1 MNSTMEKAYMI
12 YIYGQVQGVGFRYSA
27 LKKANELSIKG
38 FVHNKPNG
46 SVYIEAEGKP
56 EALEEFLVWCQQ
68 GPTRA
73 RVDDVKHE
81 EIPLSNY
88 KKFIIR

>member
-1 MNSTMEKAYMI
+1 MEKAYMI
-12 YIYGQVQGVGFRYSA
+12 YIYGKVQGVGFRYST
-27 LKKANELSIKG
+27 LKKANELSLKG
-38 FVHNKPNG
+38 FVHNKTNG

-56 EALEEFLVWCQQ
+56 ETLEEFLVWCYQ

-73 RVDDVKHE
+73 RVDDVKYE

-88 KKFIIR
+88 KKFVIR